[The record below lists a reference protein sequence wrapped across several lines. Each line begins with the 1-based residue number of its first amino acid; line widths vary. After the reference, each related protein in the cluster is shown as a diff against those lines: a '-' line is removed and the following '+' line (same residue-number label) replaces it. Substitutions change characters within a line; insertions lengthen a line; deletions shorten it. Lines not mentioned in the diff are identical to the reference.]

1 MKDELILKLLK
12 EVAGNYVSGEEISKR
27 AGISRA
33 AIWKHIERF
42 REEGYEIEATPHLGY
57 RLITV
62 PDNLI
67 PAEIKWDLATKI
79 LGREIISYKRIGS
92 TNAAA
97 YELAQKG
104 LKEGA
109 VVLAEEQTKGRG
121 RLGRSWASPYRC
133 GIYLS
138 CILRPEMS
146 LGEVPKLTIA
156 ASVSVAKAIREL
168 TGLQAVIKW
177 PNDILLDS
185 KKVCGIL
192 LEMMAEQ
199 DRLGFVVVGIGVNV
213 NTARNLLPKGA
224 TSLKEELGEDV
235 SRIRLTQKILENL
248 EREYKRLSKGAFEE
262 IAAEWKELS
271 EMLGARVKVELPTR
285 EFEGQAIDLDSS
297 GSLLVRL
304 DNGFIEK
311 TSSGDVVLVRRKE

>member
-1 MKDELILKLLK
+1 
-12 EVAGNYVSGEEISKR
+12 
-27 AGISRA
+27 
-33 AIWKHIERF
+33 
-42 REEGYEIEATPHLGY
+42 
-57 RLITV
+57 
-62 PDNLI
+62 
-67 PAEIKWDLATKI
+67 
-79 LGREIISYKRIGS
+79 
-92 TNAAA
+92 
-97 YELAQKG
+97 
-104 LKEGA
+104 
-109 VVLAEEQTKGRG
+109 
-121 RLGRSWASPYRC
+121 
-133 GIYLS
+133 
-138 CILRPEMS
+138 
-146 LGEVPKLTIA
+146 
-156 ASVSVAKAIREL
+156 
-168 TGLQAVIKW
+168 
-177 PNDILLDS
+177 
-185 KKVCGIL
+185 
-192 LEMMAEQ
+192 
-199 DRLGFVVVGIGVNV
+199 VNV